1 MKVSSVNTLKQKALA
16 LGIGSVVA
24 TIFVFNIVKAD
35 EPVCYGQYG
44 QIIPCPVVNKSF
56 SIEKAVISG
65 TNLVEEVRG
74 VRNNN
79 EVKFNLVVKNTG
91 QLTTSVIN
99 VVDNLPSNLTFVG
112 LSENGNPVSVLID
125 QNSVSW
131 TVTNL
136 APNATRTYVMTTK
149 ANTNGIAQNEE
160 KCVVNISNVYYTG
173 IKESSN
179 TATVCIKDGGE
190 VLAERLPE
198 TDAFDNLVVALASI
212 AVISGLL
219 LYSISKIAEIKSVE

>member
-1 MKVSSVNTLKQKALA
+1 MSSSSVNTLKQKALA

-24 TIFVFNIVKAD
+24 TIFVFNNVKAD

-56 SIEKAVISG
+56 SIEKSVISG
-65 TNLVEEVRG
+65 TTLVEELRG
-74 VRNNN
+74 VKNNN
-79 EVKFNLVVKNTG
+79 EVKFNLVVTNTG
-91 QLTTSVIN
+91 QLNTNVLN
-99 VVDNLPSNLTFVG
+99 VVDNLPSNLTFVS
-112 LSENGNPVSVLID
+112 LTENGNTVTVTTD
-125 QNSVSW
+125 QGSISW
-131 TVTNL
+131 TITNL
-136 APNATRTYVMTTK
+136 AAGGSKTYVMTTK
-149 ANTNGIAQNEE
+149 ANITGIAQNEE